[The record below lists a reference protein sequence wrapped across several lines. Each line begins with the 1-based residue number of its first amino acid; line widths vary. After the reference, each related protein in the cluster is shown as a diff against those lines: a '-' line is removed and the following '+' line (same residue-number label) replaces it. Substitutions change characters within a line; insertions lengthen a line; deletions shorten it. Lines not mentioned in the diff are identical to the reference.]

1 MSNTGHASGG
11 HLHFEV
17 RTNTSWTSRIDLTP
31 YFNKDLSIT
40 LPPVV
45 SLVDVLKLIKIDA
58 SFSNRKRLTKSN
70 GINNH
75 SGTYSQN
82 LNYLIC

>member
-1 MSNTGHASGG
+1 MGNTGNASDR

-17 RTNTSWTSRIDLTP
+17 RLNTSWTSRIDSIL
-31 YFNKDLSIT
+31 YFNKNLSII
-40 LPPVV
+40 LPSVV